1 MKFLQQEVKSMLT
14 KEHAKIARLFVVK
27 HKYKLRQATAQNGRG
42 QEGGFLADIFFSLFS
57 LLRGFS
63 GLQGGG
69 VFEVPQIRFLPLPP
83 NVPSFLLCT
92 ETEISLSCRVHVW
105 TWRGGGR

>member
-27 HKYKLRQATAQNGRG
+27 HKHKLRQATAQNGRANGG
-42 QEGGFLADIFFSLFS
+42 QGGGFLADIFFSFFS

-63 GLQGGG
+63 GLQVGG

-83 NVPSFLLCT
+83 NVPSFLLWAGFFVY
-92 ETEISLSCRVHVW
+92 RN
-105 TWRGGGR
+105 